1 MSQLDPAPDRP
12 PGLLD
17 IFLGREEA
25 DQFRAGRQRQAS
37 QEAARWRFIAR
48 QMIADAQAPTAPSPN
63 PTRAV
68 TAREIATAIQRD
80 PHIVR
85 QALLDLL
92 LADLAILVA
101 RLVQQQ
107 ERRHA

>member
-1 MSQLDPAPDRP
+1 MSQFDAPDRP
-12 PGLLD
+12 PGFLD
-17 IFLGREEA
+17 SFLGREEA
-25 DQFRAGRQRQAS
+25 DQFRAARERHVR
-37 QEAARWRFIAR
+37 QEAARWRVAER
-48 QMIADAQAPTAPSPN
+48 QMMAAAPAPPAPPPN
-63 PTRAV
+63 VPRAV
-68 TAREIATAIQRD
+68 TAREIAAAIYRD

-92 LADLAILVA
+92 LADIAILVA